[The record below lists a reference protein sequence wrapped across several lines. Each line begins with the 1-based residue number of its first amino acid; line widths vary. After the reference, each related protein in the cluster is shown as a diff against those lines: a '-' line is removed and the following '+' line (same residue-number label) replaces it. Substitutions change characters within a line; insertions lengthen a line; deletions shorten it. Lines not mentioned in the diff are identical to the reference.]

1 MKHSKRILAVLCCAV
16 LVAVGLPALLLT
28 GAADTDT
35 PSASLSQ
42 TLDFASM
49 VKANLEDV
57 AKAVAKIKEAGAVD
71 ASNLKLAGNHTPVA
85 NPGGYQGEG
94 YYVQKLDAGE
104 GRTLL
109 SAALDLTY
117 WVATADP
124 QGYIRVYASADNASW
139 TEVFQQNK
147 GNGDPFK
154 GETRQSKTLDLPLGE
169 NQRTVY
175 IKVVMQHWSTY
186 EGAAVK
192 ESTLRGPA
200 PDTADTVSGRLN
212 FAAMAEKT
220 YEDKSGTKAKILEA
234 GGVDADNLFLKGNHT
249 AVANPGGYAGEG
261 WYIQK
266 LDAGEGKLLRE
277 AVLDLTYWIATNN
290 DGQGYIEVYASADNA
305 GWNKVFEQREGN
317 GDPYDVWTRQA
328 KTVSLPLGESQRT
341 VYVKVVMQHWSTNE
355 GAAVK
360 DSLLRGRAA
369 AAPVTTTTTES
380 AATTTT
386 TESAATTTTTEAPT
400 TTTTETPA
408 TTTTTGTPA
417 TTTTTAWTGAVRQIS
432 ASFDFASRPAD
443 TDVKTVLA
451 DLKAAGLYDCGNVYI
466 GGNYGSTATPG
477 GYNGEGY
484 VVHRLSAPAGETL
497 LSASL
502 QLRYWVRHDDPNVN
516 PGYVAVLVST
526 DGANYTELAR
536 FEGKAEYQELQEYKA
551 ELPAAGQKDIYVKV
565 IMQHW
570 ETYEGAAVS
579 LIRLNGTVPD
589 KSAPAPSEK
598 HRVSGGHSFDGLPYG
613 EVEASDIGAVDE
625 SNLYYGIDGVPVLSP
640 RNGYE
645 TAYATW
651 KFDAAEGETF
661 DDAVFGFVGR
671 TWFISE
677 DQKDNNTLKVLVS
690 TDGENFT
697 LVKEYRSNDNQNDQQ
712 KLELDLTSYAK
723 GAEHVYVK
731 MEWLLFDSPH
741 IMGIHSVSFLGNE
754 NGKTA
759 GDDGG
764 DGPSAGSALPLLPVL
779 LVVTAGAAATLILL
793 RGSRKASGNA

>member
-49 VKANLEDV
+49 VKTNLEDV
-57 AKAVAKIKEAGAVD
+57 AKAVAKIKEAGA
-71 ASNLKLAGNHTPVA
+71 
-85 NPGGYQGEG
+85 
-94 YYVQKLDAGE
+94 
-104 GRTLL
+104 
-109 SAALDLTY
+109 
-117 WVATADP
+117 
-124 QGYIRVYASADNASW
+124 
-139 TEVFQQNK
+139 
-147 GNGDPFK
+147 
-154 GETRQSKTLDLPLGE
+154 
-169 NQRTVY
+169 
-175 IKVVMQHWSTY
+175 
-186 EGAAVK
+186 
-192 ESTLRGPA
+192 
-200 PDTADTVSGRLN
+200 
-212 FAAMAEKT
+212 
-220 YEDKSGTKAKILEA
+220 
-234 GGVDADNLFLKGNHT
+234 VDADNLFLKGNHT

-408 TTTTTGTPA
+408 A